1 VTAAGQYNLCFK
13 QTMNKGRQT
22 ASFQLHVSGEL
33 DIYDDS
39 TGNIASR
46 NQAEKVGHLAGQIE
60 TQAFDLLDHQDYA
73 ITRESLHRE
82 TAESTNSRVLW
93 WSLAQMTVLI
103 TLAVVQMYYIKS
115 FFEIKLIV

>member
-1 VTAAGQYNLCFK
+1 
-13 QTMNKGRQT
+13 MNKGRQT

-73 ITRESLHRE
+73 ITR
-82 TAESTNSRVLW
+82 
-93 WSLAQMTVLI
+93 
-103 TLAVVQMYYIKS
+103 
-115 FFEIKLIV
+115 